1 MRPATVAAPKKEVHG
16 FEKRETQSVGKQK
29 NGNLV
34 AASTIAI
41 AKKIVCNTNRSND
54 NEKNQSTI
62 AKTTNG
68 RIVHDNSNLDIDVL
82 DSY

>member
-1 MRPATVAAPKKEVHG
+1 MVSRNEKPGATEA
-16 FEKRETQSVGKQK
+16 K

-41 AKKIVCNTNRSND
+41 AKKTICDTNRSND
-54 NEKNQSTI
+54 NEKNQSMI

-68 RIVHDNSNLDIDVL
+68 RIVHDKNNLDMDVL